1 MANSLIQRQ
10 RETVNLRFG
19 MFLHFN
25 SATFQFASG
34 DTVDWEYDCENNDV
48 PRQHPF
54 SPADWNPQE
63 LDCAQWARI
72 AKEAGAA
79 FGVLTAKHHEGF
91 CLWPTHYTEH
101 CVRSAAC
108 KTDVVGAYVQAFREQ
123 GLLPGLYF
131 SILDLTQGIGRKR
144 CTPEDKEYIKGQI
157 TELLTGYGEIP
168 FLLVDGWAAPWG
180 GPSYEAL
187 PFEEVDSWVKALQPD
202 CLLIN
207 IGSGCSLDHTD
218 MVLYENNAGQ
228 QAEDSFVGPGMG
240 CDILTG
246 AWFWRKDDP
255 ARELR
260 TSQWAAGRIA
270 EMNRQNITFILNA
283 SPNQKGRIDANVE
296 KVFQGIAPL
305 RKPVPPL
312 AALPEGWLYRG

>member
-1 MANSLIQRQ
+1 M
-10 RETVNLRFG
+10 
-19 MFLHFN
+19 
-25 SATFQFASG
+25 
-34 DTVDWEYDCENNDV
+34 
-48 PRQHPF
+48 
-54 SPADWNPQE
+54 
-63 LDCAQWARI
+63 
-72 AKEAGAA
+72 
-79 FGVLTAKHHEGF
+79 
-91 CLWPTHYTEH
+91 
-101 CVRSAAC
+101 
-108 KTDVVGAYVQAFREQ
+108 
-123 GLLPGLYF
+123 
-131 SILDLTQGIGRKR
+131 DLTQGIGRKR

-168 FLLVDGWAAPWG
+168 FLLVDGWGAPWG